1 MNQLLGVMKN
11 QFNRGEGETEKGS
24 AQPEGPEDSEAGRRS
39 LRSQSKSG
47 DEAAESTELKRSTR
61 RSLQKGSG
69 GSILQSAIARKE
81 KSFCVTSPPSS
92 AVSNS
97 SKNSRPSPAL
107 KKKSLNPV
115 KSPPPSTITII
126 PAKKKA
132 RVKEEQI
139 ESEDNESVS
148 SMKIDEEI
156 PVTHVKSL
164 SPSVTP
170 VEKRRRLTVEG
181 EPQEVLSPDSD
192 PRKKLR
198 KAARAS
204 PPLQDSSSDCGSASK
219 AKSGSD
225 PNANAA
231 VNRAM
236 CFCRTR
242 KGPRASMCSVEPLQ
256 SSDGEEISVS
266 KELYCQAVESV
277 DETLVG
283 CCKLASTTRL
293 RRPSAKVPFMLLCE
307 SHAYR
312 LSLHNCCSGCGI
324 FCSQGRFVQCE
335 TNGKFHHYHRNCQLP
350 VAGGGKDGL
359 CPHCGAVSP
368 AFDVRL
374 IMKMPKKP
382 VFLPHQRKLRKDK
395 SAKMSFAENAGAK
408 EDLLPRSSFVLPE
421 APPNIVDK
429 EKYTLGHLFD
439 AASDGDTEYV
449 LNILSFGH
457 NLNHVF
463 TTNENKTALHAAAGK
478 GHLATVHLLVQAG
491 AQLDVMDSEQMTPLM
506 VAVVTEHN
514 PVLKYL
520 IKAGASLTI
529 KGNDGMTALHLA
541 AKNGNYEACTL
552 ILTEQNT
559 TSTRTLLDAQDD
571 GGWTALVWACEHG
584 HFGIVKYLIT
594 KKADPLIRDTEQNI
608 ALHWSTFSGSA
619 DICELLMNSGC
630 NVNAANAQGDT
641 PLHIGARQ
649 DNYEVVLLLL
659 ARGAQVDS
667 TNLNGDR
674 PLDCCPVEGG
684 DCWTAINMN
693 VQLQALLANTQERTK
708 RIVSNDISK
717 GKENNPIQVI
727 NGIDDHSVPTDFVYV
742 TENCYTSDIK
752 VDRKITSLQSC
763 RCTDTCSTA
772 NCLCAHFSLRCWFDE
787 EGRLL
792 PDFNYSDPPL
802 LFECNVG
809 CACNKVTCNNRVVQH
824 GPTVRFQ
831 LFRTEGKGWG
841 VKTLRPIPKGAYVC
855 EYIGEVITDSDAD
868 SRDDD
873 SYLFDLD
880 NREGETYCIDA
891 RKYGNIARFINHMCS
906 PNLMP
911 VKVFIDHQDLKFPRI
926 ALFANRDIAADEELG
941 FDYGVK
947 FWIVKYKSFTC
958 TCGGENCRYSDET
971 IEDTLEKYRKKAEQA
986 EARRLAEP
994 RCRCRCGSMLGGVA
1008 GRHMS
1013 NRRRGSTPNTS
1024 SALKSALS
1032 GSPSEWH
1039 ATPVAT
1045 TPSSRR
1051 QSVFSAVAAATTA
1064 PSVSTR
1070 ANLEGVLASGLPS
1083 GRGSLQ
1089 QRHVRLSIPE
1099 VSSPR
1104 YRRRRAVT
1112 DSDQKTCALIQSR
1125 LKLGDIIRRNA
1136 THPCFCFPLSRRN
1149 YSPTWRLLYL
1159 WLLRLAAAQEAAA
1172 QQQRDGE
1179 VRDLGAAAGTGMGGR
1194 RGGAGADPG
1203 AKGPSSLFILSEEN
1217 PLRRYTRFIIE
1228 WPYPFHTQ
1236 QLISNG
1242 KLLDSCS
1249 FDGPTATG
1257 SSTKHTPF
1265 EYAVLLTIIAN
1276 CIVLALEEHLPNGDR
1291 TILAQKLEL
1300 TEPYFLGIFCVE
1312 ASLKILALGFV
1323 LHPRS
1328 YLRNIWNMMD
1338 FVVVVTGF
1346 ITLFPQNDLDVDLR
1360 TLRAIRVLRPLKLVS
1375 GIPSLQVVLKSIIKA
1390 MAPLLQIGLLVLFA
1404 IVIFAIIG
1412 LEFYC
1417 GALHKTCYSLE
1428 ELTRVYKEGE
1438 WATPCNTDNKTEAPV
1453 GSYVCNS
1460 SVSTCLED
1468 WEGPNFGITS
1478 FDNIG
1483 FAMLT
1488 VFQCITMEG
1497 WTQVLY
1503 WTNDA
1508 LGSTFNWIYF
1518 VPLIVI
1524 GSFFML
1530 NLVLGV
1536 LSGEFAKER
1545 EKVEN
1550 RQTFLK
1556 LRRAQQLER
1565 ELNGYVEWIC
1575 RAEEVILAEERTTDE
1590 EKMHIIEARRRAAA
1604 KRKKLKNLGKSKST
1618 DTEEEENEEEGDD
1631 VPNKKKSKVK
1641 NQGACVEFWRAEK
1654 RLRFWIRHTVKQQWF
1669 YWFVIVLVFFNTAC
1683 VAVEHY
1689 GQPPWLTSFLYI
1701 AEYVFLGL
1709 FMMEMFIKMYA
1720 LGPRIYFESSFNRFD
1735 CVVISGSIFEV
1746 VWSELKSGSFGL
1758 SVLRALRLLRI
1769 FKVTKYWS
1777 SLRNLVISLLNSM
1790 RSIISLLFLLFLF
1803 ILIFALLGMQLF
1815 GGAFNFEDGTPPTNF
1830 NTFPIALLTVFQIL
1844 TGEDWNEVMYQGIL
1858 SQGGHKKGMIY
1869 SLYFIILVLF
1879 GNYTLLNVFLAIAVD
1894 NLANAQELTAAEEEQ
1909 EEEDKEKQLLELEK
1923 EIDAL
1928 QMNPDG
1934 TPANGDGGGGGK
1946 GGAKKPAKKEDEEK
1960 KDVGD
1965 DDQPGPKPM
1974 LPYSSM
1980 FVLTSTNP
1988 VRKAAH
1994 WVVNLRYFD
2003 FFIMVVISLSSIAL
2017 AAEDPVVEEST
2028 RNRILNYFDY
2038 AFTGVFTIEMLLKIV
2053 DLGVILHP
2061 GSYLR
2066 EFWNIMDAV
2075 VVICAAVSFG
2085 FDMSGSSAG
2094 QNLSTIKSLRVLRV
2108 LRPLKTIKRVPKLK
2122 AVFDCVINSLKNVIN
2137 ILIVYILFH
2146 FIFAVIAVQLF
2157 NGKFFYCTDESK
2169 HTAED
2174 CQGQYFKFDPE
2185 NQLPSAAPRE
2195 WRQQSFHYDN
2205 VMAAML
2211 TLFAVQTGEGW
2222 PQVLQNSMAA
2232 TYEDE
2237 GPIQNFRIEM
2247 SIFYVV
2253 YFVVFP
2259 FFFVNIFVALII
2271 ITFQEQGEAELQDGE
2286 IDKNQKSCIDFTIGA
2301 RPLERYMPNRRN
2313 SMKYKIWRVV
2323 VSSPFEY
2330 FIMLLI
2336 VLNTLLLMMKFY
2348 NQGKIQRETLH
2359 YMNTGFT
2366 AMFTVECSL
2375 KVLAFGVKNFF
2386 KDPWNTFDFITV
2398 IGSIVDALVVE
2409 FGENSINVG
2418 FLRLFRA
2425 ARLIK
2430 LLRQGYTIRILL
2442 WTFVQSFK
2450 ALPYVCLLIAM
2461 LFFIYAIIG
2470 MQVFGNMKF
2479 DPDTALNRHNNFQTF
2494 FGALLLLFRC
2504 ATGEAWPSI
2513 MLSCIKGRP
2522 CDPRAQ
2528 KPEGEGCGSNLA
2540 YAYFVSFIFFCSF
2553 LMLNLFVAVI
2563 MDNFDYL
2570 TRDSSILGAHHL
2582 DEFVRIWAEY
2592 DPNATG
2598 KILYSEMY
2606 DMLKNMDPPLGF
2618 GGKCP
2623 NRLAYKKLIRMNMP
2637 LDKDMKVHFTTTLF
2651 ALIRENLSIKVRS
2664 AEEMD
2669 QADEEL
2675 RETVQN
2681 IWPLQAK
2688 KMLDLLIPKTDEL
2701 NKGKLTVG
2709 KVYAGL
2715 LILEN
2720 WRTTRFG
2727 QIEGATVPDESGEQ
2741 TPSPQGKSS
2750 FFNCLMDMA
2759 WNKHEDGTDEEKVG
2773 LTSNTE
2779 RKPSFRGN
2787 KNKTMELTDVVVGA
2801 GTTAGAVAGG
2811 LSAHPSMES
2820 LGEHGHLQPDY
2831 GHGRHGMHRSPSSR
2845 GHHHPHHH
2853 PGFSDTVSNVV
2864 DLVKHDIRHSR
2875 GHGSWS
2881 LSNSPEH
2888 YGMHSRSPS
2897 PVGHHGGRYVHSHS
2911 HMVTGHK
2918 TGPHLHHHRP
2928 LVYPARMR
2936 MGASPARQQYGT
2948 TSLEQRSRS
2957 PSPTSHRRH
2966 GSQAPPHPHSHTG
2979 HSYPVLTPSG
2989 GRRGAGR
2996 RLPATPNKP
3005 STLHL
3010 SPQQQQ
3016 FPHLNRSPTGSSL
3029 PVPGGLK
3036 PGTAGVVPP
3045 NSNINFPKLNASPT
3059 HGPKPELPYI
3069 GIGSS
3074 GRRIVST
3081 TMGRFRGNLGFEQT
3095 VAVVQPAERRQ
3106 RPSTA
3111 VRRCLTA
3118 ESQKL
3123 LGAAP
3128 TADATMRPATSAAT

>member
-1 MNQLLGVMKN
+1 MGPSH
-11 QFNRGEGETEKGS
+11 TAAA
-24 AQPEGPEDSEAGRRS
+24 AQ
-39 LRSQSKSG
+39 
-47 DEAAESTELKRSTR
+47 
-61 RSLQKGSG
+61 
-69 GSILQSAIARKE
+69 
-81 KSFCVTSPPSS
+81 
-92 AVSNS
+92 
-97 SKNSRPSPAL
+97 
-107 KKKSLNPV
+107 
-115 KSPPPSTITII
+115 
-126 PAKKKA
+126 
-132 RVKEEQI
+132 
-139 ESEDNESVS
+139 
-148 SMKIDEEI
+148 DEE
-156 PVTHVKSL
+156 
-164 SPSVTP
+164 
-170 VEKRRRLTVEG
+170 
-181 EPQEVLSPDSD
+181 
-192 PRKKLR
+192 
-198 KAARAS
+198 
-204 PPLQDSSSDCGSASK
+204 
-219 AKSGSD
+219 
-225 PNANAA
+225 
-231 VNRAM
+231 
-236 CFCRTR
+236 
-242 KGPRASMCSVEPLQ
+242 
-256 SSDGEEISVS
+256 
-266 KELYCQAVESV
+266 
-277 DETLVG
+277 
-283 CCKLASTTRL
+283 
-293 RRPSAKVPFMLLCE
+293 
-307 SHAYR
+307 
-312 LSLHNCCSGCGI
+312 
-324 FCSQGRFVQCE
+324 
-335 TNGKFHHYHRNCQLP
+335 
-350 VAGGGKDGL
+350 
-359 CPHCGAVSP
+359 
-368 AFDVRL
+368 
-374 IMKMPKKP
+374 
-382 VFLPHQRKLRKDK
+382 
-395 SAKMSFAENAGAK
+395 
-408 EDLLPRSSFVLPE
+408 
-421 APPNIVDK
+421 
-429 EKYTLGHLFD
+429 
-439 AASDGDTEYV
+439 
-449 LNILSFGH
+449 
-457 NLNHVF
+457 
-463 TTNENKTALHAAAGK
+463 
-478 GHLATVHLLVQAG
+478 
-491 AQLDVMDSEQMTPLM
+491 
-506 VAVVTEHN
+506 
-514 PVLKYL
+514 
-520 IKAGASLTI
+520 
-529 KGNDGMTALHLA
+529 
-541 AKNGNYEACTL
+541 
-552 ILTEQNT
+552 
-559 TSTRTLLDAQDD
+559 
-571 GGWTALVWACEHG
+571 
-584 HFGIVKYLIT
+584 
-594 KKADPLIRDTEQNI
+594 
-608 ALHWSTFSGSA
+608 
-619 DICELLMNSGC
+619 
-630 NVNAANAQGDT
+630 
-641 PLHIGARQ
+641 
-649 DNYEVVLLLL
+649 
-659 ARGAQVDS
+659 
-667 TNLNGDR
+667 
-674 PLDCCPVEGG
+674 
-684 DCWTAINMN
+684 
-693 VQLQALLANTQERTK
+693 ALLQH
-708 RIVSNDISK
+708 
-717 GKENNPIQVI
+717 
-727 NGIDDHSVPTDFVYV
+727 HS
-742 TENCYTSDIK
+742 
-752 VDRKITSLQSC
+752 
-763 RCTDTCSTA
+763 
-772 NCLCAHFSLRCWFDE
+772 
-787 EGRLL
+787 L
-792 PDFNYSDPPL
+792 P
-802 LFECNVG
+802 
-809 CACNKVTCNNRVVQH
+809 
-824 GPTVRFQ
+824 
-831 LFRTEGKGWG
+831 
-841 VKTLRPIPKGAYVC
+841 
-855 EYIGEVITDSDAD
+855 
-868 SRDDD
+868 
-873 SYLFDLD
+873 
-880 NREGETYCIDA
+880 
-891 RKYGNIARFINHMCS
+891 
-906 PNLMP
+906 
-911 VKVFIDHQDLKFPRI
+911 
-926 ALFANRDIAADEELG
+926 
-941 FDYGVK
+941 
-947 FWIVKYKSFTC
+947 
-958 TCGGENCRYSDET
+958 
-971 IEDTLEKYRKKAEQA
+971 
-986 EARRLAEP
+986 
-994 RCRCRCGSMLGGVA
+994 RCGSMLGGVA

-1051 QSVFSAVAAATTA
+1051 QSVFSAVAPATTA
-1064 PSVSTR
+1064 PSVSAR

-1125 LKLGDIIRRNA
+1125 LKLGDIM
-1136 THPCFCFPLSRRN
+1136 
-1149 YSPTWRLLYL
+1149 
-1159 WLLRLAAAQEAAA
+1159 LAAAQEAAA

-1228 WPYPFHTQ
+1228 WP
-1236 QLISNG
+1236 
-1242 KLLDSCS
+1242 
-1249 FDGPTATG
+1249 
-1257 SSTKHTPF
+1257 PF

-1438 WATPCNTDNKTEAPV
+1438 WATPCNTDNKTEAPA

-1536 LSGEFAKER
+1536 LSGEFSNQRRRVERQSEFLKAR
-1545 EKVEN
+1545 EKKHFVDAYDAY
-1550 RQTFLK
+1550 L
-1556 LRRAQQLER
+1556 
-1565 ELNGYVEWIC
+1565 EWIC
-1575 RAEEVILAEERTTDE
+1575 QAEEVILAEERTTDE

-1631 VPNKKKSKVK
+1631 GTLKKVK

-2313 SMKYKIWRVV
+2313 SLKYKIWRVV

-2669 QADEEL
+2669 QADAEL

-2720 WRTTRFG
+2720 WRMTRFG

-2831 GHGRHGMHRSPSSR
+2831 GHGRYGSPPHSCAGSPPHPQQGGYHSPTQVDGHHVRHGMHRSPSSR

-2875 GHGSWS
+2875 GHVYHDEEGSWS

-3074 GRRIVST
+3074 GRRIVSA
-3081 TMGRFRGNLGFEQT
+3081 TMGRFEEPLSFEQAMAMGRGGPGLLSGGSGRQLPSP
-3095 VAVVQPAERRQ
+3095 VPNGYKPGSSEQRRPPNATGTPRDQ
-3106 RPSTA
+3106 RRGPGGG
-3111 VRRCLTA
+3111 
-3118 ESQKL
+3118 
-3123 LGAAP
+3123 GAGP
-3128 TADATMRPATSAAT
+3128 RHSDSDEDDWC